1 MKRGLFNVLLALA
14 IFLLAVAF
22 LRFAVQRA
30 ASKTP
35 RPQSVETPP
44 TQSQDIDLGEIN
56 HNE

>member
-1 MKRGLFNVLLALA
+1 LALA

-35 RPQSVETPP
+35 RPQSMETPP
-44 TQSQDIDLGEIN
+44 LQSNDIDLGEIN
-56 HNE
+56 PKE